1 MNKKDVVKEDKVF
14 PLTLKNGIVVELTT
28 QDIIEN
34 NISKLESVVPELK
47 FVNRVSD
54 RNPLKKVITV
64 LETGIQSQYKY
75 YKYLSFF
82 ILCHIWLIQVIA
94 LINDTSAKYS
104 MLLISFWAT
113 YAILRLQV
121 KPYFN
126 YNILLSFVKKV
137 DVPFFFIFNNNF
149 FNRFINKL

>member
-75 YKYLSFF
+75 YKYLSFLF
-82 ILCHIWLIQVIA
+82 YVI
-94 LINDTSAKYS
+94 
-104 MLLISFWAT
+104 FG
-113 YAILRLQV
+113 
-121 KPYFN
+121 
-126 YNILLSFVKKV
+126 
-137 DVPFFFIFNNNF
+137 
-149 FNRFINKL
+149 

>member
-34 NISKLESVVPELK
+34 NISKLESVVPELR

-75 YKYLSFF
+75 YKYLSFLF
-82 ILCHIWLIQVIA
+82 YVI
-94 LINDTSAKYS
+94 
-104 MLLISFWAT
+104 FG
-113 YAILRLQV
+113 
-121 KPYFN
+121 
-126 YNILLSFVKKV
+126 
-137 DVPFFFIFNNNF
+137 
-149 FNRFINKL
+149 